1 MIAKL
6 LAVVLPLG
14 LDTFAVA
21 AALGTSAVSS
31 SRRWRLA
38 LLFTAFEAGMP
49 LIGLAL
55 GAPLGGALAGAAD
68 YVAVAALVAVGL
80 YVLLSSEHG
89 EDARLERLGQL
100 RGVGV
105 LVTGVAVSL
114 DELAIGFTLGLL
126 RLPGVLAIVLIAIQ
140 AFVAALVGLRVGAR
154 LGERLREGAERLAGL
169 GLTGLGAVLLATK
182 LLA

>member
-6 LAVVLPLG
+6 LALVLPLG

-21 AALGTSAVSS
+21 AAVGATAFSAG
-31 SRRWRLA
+31 RRWRLA

-49 LIGLAL
+49 LVGLAL
-55 GAPLGGALAGAAD
+55 GAPLGRALGGAAD
-68 YVAVAALVAVGL
+68 YLAIAALLAVGL
-80 YVLLSSEHG
+80 YMLLFGDDG
-89 EDARLERLGQL
+89 EEERLGRLDQL
-100 RGVGV
+100 RGLGA
-105 LVTGVAVSL
+105 LGLGLAISL

-126 RLPGVLAIVLIAIQ
+126 RLPTVLVIVLIGLQ
-140 AFVAALVGLRVGAR
+140 ALVAAQVGLRLGAR